1 MANKVSKG
9 YANALEASK
18 TFENVRV
25 VDSGH
30 LSCGMGFVVLRAAEY
45 AASGMS
51 VDDIVKKIE
60 SIKSYVKTS
69 FILDSTEYLARSG
82 RLSSWINKICKTL
95 LLHPVLI
102 LKNSSMTV
110 GQIKIGT
117 RNNTWKQYIN
127 STVRDMRKANRGL
140 LFIAYAGLT
149 KDELTAI
156 EEEIRKK
163 VPFRTIVYQKASPA
177 ISINCGPGTFGLI
190 YMLDK

>member
-45 AASGMS
+45 AAAGMS

-102 LKNSSMTV
+102 LKN
-110 GQIKIGT
+110 
-117 RNNTWKQYIN
+117 
-127 STVRDMRKANRGL
+127 
-140 LFIAYAGLT
+140 T
-149 KDELTAI
+149 KTL
-156 EEEIRKK
+156 
-163 VPFRTIVYQKASPA
+163 
-177 ISINCGPGTFGLI
+177 
-190 YMLDK
+190 

>member
-1 MANKVSKG
+1 
-9 YANALEASK
+9 
-18 TFENVRV
+18 
-25 VDSGH
+25 
-30 LSCGMGFVVLRAAEY
+30 
-45 AASGMS
+45 
-51 VDDIVKKIE
+51 
-60 SIKSYVKTS
+60 
-69 FILDSTEYLARSG
+69 
-82 RLSSWINKICKTL
+82 
-95 LLHPVLI
+95 
-102 LKNSSMTV
+102 MTV